1 MTMHASAFDFHTGRT
16 AVVFQDKPLAFL
28 SPALTRAYVAARDS
42 ERQFVVMTPSASKLT
57 LPLYQ
62 LLQRDGCIWMASA
75 ADGTFYNGFTG
86 QQYRWNGDVFA
97 AEEQLAPDYLQA
109 PAGADG
115 VVQARGEILHPASES
130 TRIGEFAAALFCELT
145 GAEPAGWGIH
155 EPVSEPWDT
164 AELTRYCYDTAPMTS
179 NIIVVG
185 RPRPGTEVPSIG
197 VLTVTRSSTGVHESV
212 ELFCESVD
220 PLTEDE
226 LASFGSAMH
235 RAHAR
240 TALAGHTMLLD
251 QLAFPARFTGVS
263 VPACSFFGPEALQL
277 FGPQQALAAAG
288 ERARLVGVPP
298 LQSLSVTYHRD
309 PTGGRQHP
317 LDEFTALVG
326 KLAGGKF

>member
-1 MTMHASAFDFHTGRT
+1 MGMHASAFDFHTERT

-28 SPALTRAYVAARDS
+28 SPALTRAYVAARAS
-42 ERQFVVMTPSASKLT
+42 ERQFVVMTPSTGKLT

-62 LLQRDGCIWMASA
+62 LLQREGCIWMASA

-86 QQYRWNGDVFA
+86 QQYRWGGDVFA

-109 PAGADG
+109 PAGSDG
-115 VVQARGEILHPASES
+115 VIQARGEILHPASAS
-130 TRIGEFAAALFCELT
+130 TRIGDFTAALFTELT
-145 GAEPAGWGIH
+145 GAGPVGWGIH
-155 EPVSEPWDT
+155 EPVSEAWDV
-164 AELTRYCYDTAPMTS
+164 ADLTDYCFRLAPMTG
-179 NIIVVG
+179 NIVVVG

-220 PLTEDE
+220 PLSDDE

-251 QLAFPARFTGVS
+251 RLAFPARFTGVS
-263 VPACSFFGPEALQL
+263 VPACSFFGPEALAQ

-298 LQSLSVTYHRD
+298 LQSLAVTYHRD
-309 PTGGRQHP
+309 PSGGRQHP
-317 LDEFTALVG
+317 LDEFSELVG